1 MCVAIRSCLQF
12 QVEQQYSLNRE
23 TRNSFVYVARSF
35 RNAGHWICQTAR
47 LDYPLRFSHW
57 QKCLSALLHSLE
69 TTTTTIHHTS
79 TLANAAS
86 APSLKVCTK
95 GKVNEASECR
105 SSNAFKVSARATGKN
120 SQNPQAQPFSTILE
134 NRKKLDWIDP
144 LPSCHGLHAPLK
156 VNANERASAIMFTL
170 APLHGASIGGAR
182 IHAHQ
187 LRADPPPYHPI
198 ATHRLLLGTHKQV
211 VARTSSGTGSSG
223 S

>member
-1 MCVAIRSCLQF
+1 MFECTPPFARNDDDDNSSHLDFGQCSERAKFESLHQGQGERSERVSIEL
-12 QVEQQYSLNRE
+12 
-23 TRNSFVYVARSF
+23 
-35 RNAGHWICQTAR
+35 
-47 LDYPLRFSHW
+47 
-57 QKCLSALLHSLE
+57 
-69 TTTTTIHHTS
+69 
-79 TLANAAS
+79 NAA
-86 APSLKVCTK
+86 CFQ
-95 GKVNEASECR
+95 GER
-105 SSNAFKVSARATGKN
+105 ARDWQELTESTG
-120 SQNPQAQPFSTILE
+120 STILE